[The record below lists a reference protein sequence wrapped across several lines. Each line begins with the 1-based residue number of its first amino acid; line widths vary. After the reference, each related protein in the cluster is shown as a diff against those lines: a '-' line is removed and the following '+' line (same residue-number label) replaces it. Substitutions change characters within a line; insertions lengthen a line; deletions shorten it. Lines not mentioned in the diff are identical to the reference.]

1 MIFTPKIIF
10 RILLWA
16 LLLVGGVVLWFNSGL
31 FVEPATVNQRHQ
43 VLLKEIEALGKLELV
58 KYRMQDVVEIER
70 LSKRY
75 LDLGIFRIQDGGD
88 SKAVLIAAGEA
99 VACIDLLKVTTSDI
113 IDGDTLVIQLPK
125 PELCYHKIDHS
136 KSRFYDLKR
145 GIGLEDKEFNQFIDT
160 AYAQAEAQ
168 MMKSALDGGILE
180 EAEEMA
186 YKILL
191 PILNKVASRPVII
204 YFKEEDVIRLN

>member
-1 MIFTPKIIF
+1 MVFTPKLIF

-16 LLLVGGVVLWFNSGL
+16 VLLIGGMVLWFNAGL
-31 FVEPATVNQRHQ
+31 FIEPATIKKRHQ
-43 VLLKEIEALGKLELV
+43 VLLKEIELLGKLELV
-58 KYRMQDVVEIER
+58 KYRMLDVVEMER

-75 LDLGIFRIQDGGD
+75 INLGIFRIQGGGD

-99 VACIDLLKVTTSDI
+99 VACIDLLKIEDDDI
-113 IDGDTLVIQLPK
+113 MEGDTLTISLPK

-136 KSRFYDLKR
+136 KSRFYDLQR
-145 GIGLEDKEFNQFIDT
+145 GVGIEDNVFNQFIDSV
-160 AYAQAEAQ
+160 YAEAEMQ

-180 EAEEMA
+180 ESEEIA

-191 PILNKVASRPVII
+191 PLLTKIAGKPVII
-204 YFKEEDVIRLN
+204 YFKQEEEFFIK

>member
-1 MIFTPKIIF
+1 MIFTPKLIF

-16 LLLVGGVVLWFNSGL
+16 ILLVGGIVLWFNSGL
-31 FVEPATVNQRHQ
+31 FVDPATITKRHQ

-58 KYRMQDVVEIER
+58 KYRMQDVVEMER

-88 SKAVLIAAGEA
+88 SKAVLIAAGDA
-99 VACIDLLKVTTSDI
+99 VACIDLLKIDDDDI
-113 IDGDTLVIQLPK
+113 SGTDTLTIALPK

-145 GIGLEDKEFNQFIDT
+145 GMGIEDKDFNQFIDSV
-160 AYAQAEAQ
+160 YAEAEMQ
-168 MMKSALDGGILE
+168 MMKSALDGGILT
-180 EAEEMA
+180 EAEDMA

-191 PILNKVASRPVII
+191 PLLTKVASKPVII
-204 YFKEEDVIRLN
+204 YFRQEDDIPLR